1 MYTKLKDFDLQ
12 IENPIDKDVLNL
24 LLDNLQWRYDNPRS
38 RDHAWNINENGFRL
52 TLERKTNCNGKY
64 VAIIFWQE
72 PDKFVQIFR
81 FSAMVKV
88 YDKERRIRV
97 IADPYMVNMDPEF
110 KNVVLKLL
118 DYRRPNCEK

>member
-12 IENPIDKDVLNL
+12 IENPIDKDVLKL
-24 LLDNLQWRYDNPRS
+24 LLENLQYRYDNPKR
-38 RDHAWNINENGFRL
+38 RDHAWNIDENGFRL

-64 VAIIFWQE
+64 VAIIFWQA
-72 PDKFVQIFR
+72 PDEFVQIAR
-81 FSAMVKV
+81 FSVMVKV

-97 IADPYMVNMDPEF
+97 IADTYMVNMDPEF
-110 KNVVLKLL
+110 KNVVLRLL